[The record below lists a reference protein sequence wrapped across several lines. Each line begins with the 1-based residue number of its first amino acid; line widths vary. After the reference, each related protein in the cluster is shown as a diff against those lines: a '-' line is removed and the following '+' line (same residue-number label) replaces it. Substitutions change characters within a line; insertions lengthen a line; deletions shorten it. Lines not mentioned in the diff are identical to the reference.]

1 MLAGDRTITTL
12 NLSAN
17 NIGDAGAL
25 TLAAILKS
33 NTTLEVLD
41 LSSNVIDY
49 DGITAIAEALT
60 DNTSLTSLHIRC
72 FYGMMAANCCDLSAA
87 SLLVSGQ
94 LLSTAAAAPLWQ
106 VVIARSASTAR
117 APATI
122 SRIAVTLTVGCH
134 TISALQLRYCDKA
147 FSRP

>member
-1 MLAGDRTITTL
+1 MLTKAALTGTQKPYPGAELPSKKTFRCHPVPPLTFDQLLRPVRRAGDRTIKTL

-60 DNTSLTSLHIRC
+60 DNTSLKALHIRC
-72 FYGMMAANCCDLSAA
+72 R
-87 SLLVSGQ
+87 
-94 LLSTAAAAPLWQ
+94 P
-106 VVIARSASTAR
+106 VVSASCLA
-117 APATI
+117 
-122 SRIAVTLTVGCH
+122 
-134 TISALQLRYCDKA
+134 
-147 FSRP
+147 

>member
-1 MLAGDRTITTL
+1 MRAGDRTIKTL

-60 DNTSLTSLHIRC
+60 DNTSLKSLHIRC
-72 FYGMMAANCCDLSAA
+72 RCRIECWIPHKSMRMVLKTATR
-87 SLLVSGQ
+87 LL
-94 LLSTAAAAPLWQ
+94 
-106 VVIARSASTAR
+106 R
-117 APATI
+117 AVAG
-122 SRIAVTLTVGCH
+122 SR
-134 TISALQLRYCDKA
+134 
-147 FSRP
+147 

>member
-1 MLAGDRTITTL
+1 VPSRTWTEIHCPVHRAGDRTIKTL

-60 DNTSLTSLHIRC
+60 DNTSLKALHIRC
-72 FYGMMAANCCDLSAA
+72 RLFVVA
-87 SLLVSGQ
+87 SCL
-94 LLSTAAAAPLWQ
+94 A
-106 VVIARSASTAR
+106 
-117 APATI
+117 
-122 SRIAVTLTVGCH
+122 
-134 TISALQLRYCDKA
+134 
-147 FSRP
+147 